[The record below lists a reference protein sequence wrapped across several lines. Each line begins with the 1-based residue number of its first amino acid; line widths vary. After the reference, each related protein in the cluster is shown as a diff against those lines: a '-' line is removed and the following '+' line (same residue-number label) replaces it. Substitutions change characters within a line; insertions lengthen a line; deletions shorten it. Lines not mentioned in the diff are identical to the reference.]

1 MHNIVFIA
9 PHTEVYKIAK
19 EVATEMGI
27 IDMVYLVTSSLT
39 ECLNVAREAQQNGA
53 DVIIARAWTADLI
66 VSSDIAIPVVYIPIG
81 IQDLAETLYQAREKT
96 GLQTPQTALIGSSQ
110 MYGQYTTFAELL
122 GMNLTVYYSQ
132 STKNSLE
139 DVVREAVSH
148 GADIIVG
155 GITSTLK
162 AQQLGVPSALLVS
175 GKESVCQALQEA
187 QKIVYARKLEH
198 IEQQKLRAV
207 LNASRDGIISVNPEG
222 RITLINSAAGRILQ
236 LRRFEEGRPIAS
248 VFPVVEAIQAM
259 KQGVSVTDEMATL
272 EQREILYSILP
283 MRMRGENIGSIIT
296 LQEKSSIAALGKKI
310 QRASDGLQAQYTF
323 SHILGNSSAL
333 FKATEKAKRYAQSEH
348 SILIL
353 GETGTGKELLAQSI
367 HNASSLKNGPF
378 VAVNCGAFA
387 PSLLESELFGYE
399 AGAFTGAK
407 SKGKAG
413 LFEMAHEGTLFLDE
427 ISEMDLHGQSRL
439 LRILEERSV
448 MRLGSTKQTKVH
460 LRILAASNVNLQERV
475 AQGLFRQDLYYR
487 LKVLSVQLPPLRH
500 REGDVALLAQAF
512 LERTHGDT
520 ITLTAK
526 ALNLLQ
532 HYLWP
537 GNVREL
543 RYTIESL
550 SMDCQHGLID
560 GPLVQETL
568 TIQNFTPVTNVL
580 TGKKQTTLQPTHMP
594 MSSCSRAYLMDLL
607 EQHHW
612 HQGQVAAQLGIN
624 RSTLYRH
631 MKKLGIKKS
640 SLS

>member
-9 PHTEVYKIAK
+9 PHTEVYNIAK
-19 EVATEMGI
+19 EVAVEMGMAHTVDI
-27 IDMVYLVTSSLT
+27 VTSTLT
-39 ECLNVAREAQQNGA
+39 ECLNIAREAQKNGA

-66 VSSDIAIPVVYIPIG
+66 ASSDIAIPVVYIPIG
-81 IQDLAETLYQAREKT
+81 IQDLTETLYQAREKT
-96 GLQTPQTALIGSSQ
+96 GLQDPHTALVGSSQ
-110 MYGQYTTFAELL
+110 MYDQYATFAELL
-122 GMNLTVYYSQ
+122 GMNLTVYHSQ

-175 GKESVCQALQEA
+175 GKESVYQALQEA

-198 IEQQKLRAV
+198 IEQEKLYAV

-222 RITLINSAAGRILQ
+222 RITLINSAAVRILQ
-236 LRRFEEGRPIAS
+236 LRRYEEGRPIAA
-248 VFPVVEAIQAM
+248 VFPIAEAVHAM
-259 KQGVSVTDEMATL
+259 QQGQSVNDEMATL
-272 EQREILYSILP
+272 GQKEILYSILP

-310 QRASDGLQAQYTF
+310 QSASDGLQAQYTF
-323 SHILGNSSAL
+323 SHILGNSSSL
-333 FKATEKAKRYAQSEH
+333 FKAIEKAKRYASSDH

-367 HNASSLKNGPF
+367 HNASFLKNGPF

-448 MRLGSTKQTKVH
+448 MRLGSTKQVKVH

-500 REGDVALLAQAF
+500 REGDIALLAQAF
-512 LERTHGDT
+512 LEKTHGNN
-520 ITLTAK
+520 ITLNSE
-526 ALNLLQ
+526 ALSLLQ
-532 HYLWP
+532 QYPWP

-543 RYTIESL
+543 RYTMESL
-550 SMDCQHGLID
+550 GMDCLQGVID
-560 GPLVQETL
+560 GSLVQETL
-568 TIQNFTPVTNVL
+568 SIQSFTPETTVL
-580 TGKKQTTLQPTHMP
+580 SDRVH
-594 MSSCSRAYLMDLL
+594 SSPLPSRTSHAFSRAHLIHLL
-607 EQHHW
+607 EKHQW
-612 HQGQVAAQLGIN
+612 HQGHVAEHLGIN
-624 RSTLYRH
+624 RSTLYRQ
-631 MKKLGIKKS
+631 MKKLGINKNS
-640 SLS
+640 FL